1 MNKQEKVKYYEK
13 VIRDETMT
21 YAEEQALKGAEKRA
35 YEKARR
41 KVSREDFSF
50 KFRFQL
56 WFHDW
61 CLFWER
67 LGIIKDGRTG
77 EQRFLD
83 DWIYEKNRIVNF
95 IAGVH
100 NFFSFKSN
108 WRKKRFYSKLVK
120 EEENAFLK
128 LMGELRGEERKYPE
142 DKEVM
147 NFILKSWGETLPLP
161 GVNQFEEK
169 KFAWLKSLS
178 KEDRRL
184 YMCELQ
190 KIELKRDL
198 FSLVEQFKIKDR
210 NEDFYKISKE
220 NFKWKLSLAVK
231 WWLGLGW

>member
-1 MNKQEKVKYYEK
+1 
-13 VIRDETMT
+13 
-21 YAEEQALKGAEKRA
+21 
-35 YEKARR
+35 
-41 KVSREDFSF
+41 
-50 KFRFQL
+50 
-56 WFHDW
+56 
-61 CLFWER
+61 
-67 LGIIKDGRTG
+67 
-77 EQRFLD
+77 
-83 DWIYEKNRIVNF
+83 
-95 IAGVH
+95 VH

-108 WRKKRFYSKLVK
+108 WQKKRFYSKLVK

-220 NFKWKLSLAVK
+220 NFKWELSLAVK